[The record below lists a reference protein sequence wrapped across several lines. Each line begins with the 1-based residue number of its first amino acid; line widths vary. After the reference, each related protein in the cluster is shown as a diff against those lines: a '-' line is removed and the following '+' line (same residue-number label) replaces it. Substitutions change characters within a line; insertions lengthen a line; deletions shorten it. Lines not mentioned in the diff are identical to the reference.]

1 MCILVCSRLW
11 DVGSDQTLL
20 NYVLGSIIAVDV
32 GSYPTLE
39 LLSLEYCLQVPY
51 KDIGVVFP
59 GREAP
64 ASTASQAYSSRAL
77 TRFFGKPKIKVLIV
91 KKVKTPFL
99 TK

>member
-1 MCILVCSRLW
+1 M
-11 DVGSDQTLL
+11 
-20 NYVLGSIIAVDV
+20 
-32 GSYPTLE
+32 
-39 LLSLEYCLQVPY
+39 QVPY
-51 KDIGVVFP
+51 KHIGVVFP

-64 ASTASQAYSSRAL
+64 ASTASQAYSSKAL